1 MPPENHLA
9 ITSPLCETDIDL
21 LTCNTFAVQ
30 AKAKQ
35 CWRIESREALE
46 AWHRQYP
53 ASPYIVLG
61 GGSNIVLA
69 GDIVEPLLLMRI
81 PGRHIEP
88 LNETEALI
96 TAGAGE
102 NWHDFVVWTLTQ
114 GWCGLENLALIP
126 GTVGASPIQNIGA
139 YGVEMCQHFHA
150 LDAFDTQEG
159 RWVTLT
165 AAECQFGYRHSLFK
179 EAQGQRY
186 IIVSVTFILS
196 RKPALV
202 LDYGDLRAVLEKKG
216 IHQPSAMDV
225 CNAVQEIRRQ
235 KLPDP
240 AVEPNA
246 GSFFKNPI
254 IDAASFKHFIEQH
267 PKAVYYT
274 MPDGRYKL
282 AAGWLIDSR
291 GWKGRQLGPVVV
303 NHRQALVLI
312 NHGGTGK
319 DILAAATCIA
329 DDIRRYFGIAIEMEP
344 RVIGVA

>member
-1 MPPENHLA
+1 MPPDN
-9 ITSPLCETDIDL
+9 PIDL
-21 LTCNTFAVQ
+21 TPPPCESDVDLLSYNTFAVQ

-35 CWRIESREALE
+35 CWRIESRDALE
-46 AWHRQYP
+46 AWYRQHV

-69 GDIVEPLLLMRI
+69 GDIADPLLLIRI
-81 PGRHIEP
+81 PGRHIER
-88 LNETEALI
+88 LNDDEALI

-102 NWHDFVVWTLTQ
+102 NWHEFVVWTLAQ

-139 YGVEMCQHFHA
+139 YGVEMCQFFHT
-150 LDAFDTQEG
+150 LEAFDMQAG
-159 RWVTLT
+159 QWITLT
-165 AAECQFGYRHSLFK
+165 ASDCHFGYRHSLFK

-186 IIVSVTFILS
+186 IVVSVTFKLS
-196 RKPALV
+196 RKPALM
-202 LDYGDLRAVLEKKG
+202 LDYGDLRNVLEKKG
-216 IHQPSAMDV
+216 IRQPTAMDV
-225 CNAVQEIRRQ
+225 CKAVQDIRRQ

-240 AVEPNA
+240 STEPNA

-254 IDAASFKHFIEQH
+254 IDAESFQHFIEHH
-267 PKAVYYT
+267 PNAVYYT
-274 MPDGRYKL
+274 MPDGQYKL

-291 GWKGRQLGPVVV
+291 GWKGRQLGPVTV

-319 DILAAATCIA
+319 DILAAAASIA
-329 DDIRRYFGIAIEMEP
+329 DDIRRYFGITIEMEP
-344 RVIGVA
+344 RVIGAF

>member
-1 MPPENHLA
+1 MPPENH
-9 ITSPLCETDIDL
+9 ITITPPLCEKDVEL
-21 LTCNTFAVQ
+21 LSYNTLAVR
-30 AKAKQ
+30 ATAKQ
-35 CWRIESREALE
+35 CWHIESRDALE
-46 AWHRQYP
+46 AWYQQHP

-61 GGSNIVLA
+61 GGSNVVLA

-81 PGRHIEP
+81 PGRRIEI
-88 LNETEALI
+88 LNDNEALI

-139 YGVEMCQHFHA
+139 YGVEMCQLFQA
-150 LDAFDTQEG
+150 LDAFDTQSG
-159 RWVTLT
+159 QWVTLT
-165 AAECQFGYRHSLFK
+165 AADCHFGYRHSLFK
-179 EAQGQRY
+179 EAEGQRY
-186 IIVSVTFILS
+186 IIVSVSFKLS

-202 LDYGDLRAVLEKKG
+202 LDYGDLRNVLEKKG
-216 IHQPSAMDV
+216 VHQPTAMDV
-225 CNAVQEIRRQ
+225 CEAVQAIRRQ

-240 AVEPNA
+240 SIEPNA

-254 IDAASFKHFIEQH
+254 ISASGFKHFIEQH

-274 MPDGRYKL
+274 MHDGQYKL

-291 GWKGRQLGPVVV
+291 GWKGRQIGPVTV

-319 DILAAATCIA
+319 DILAAAARIA
-329 DDIRRYFGIAIEMEP
+329 DDIQRYFGVIIEMEP
-344 RVIGVA
+344 RVIGAA